1 MKIRYYLRGL
11 GLGILVTA
19 IFFMVSGKNSQT
31 MSDEMIKARAK
42 ELGMTESGV
51 LSDLAV
57 AEEETVYES
66 VPEETE
72 EVNSTEGI
80 SEENESQDVTDVEEP
95 VVESVEETAEPE
107 ISVVEESVEEE
118 TSVEESEE
126 ETVVETASQSSDK
139 TQETEA
145 NSEST
150 ENAASNTEPVSVTVN
165 RGEGSDTV
173 SRRLQELGLVAD
185 AYEYDRYLMANGY
198 DKRIGAGEHVIPVG
212 ATWED
217 IAKILCNMK

>member
-19 IFFMVSGKNSQT
+19 IFFMVSGKNNQT
-31 MSDEMIKARAK
+31 MSDEMIKARAR

-57 AEEETVYES
+57 VEEETVS
-66 VPEETE
+66 IPEETE
-72 EVNSTEGI
+72 EIVSTEEVSQGAT
-80 SEENESQDVTDVEEP
+80 SEEVTDVEET
-95 VVESVEETAEPE
+95 VAET
-107 ISVVEESVEEE
+107 VEEE
-118 TSVEESEE
+118 TISTEEMTSEETSDEEITEE
-126 ETVVETASQSSDK
+126 ETTVEVASQSSSK
-139 TQETEA
+139 PQEADVETTE
-145 NSEST
+145 S
-150 ENAASNTEPVSVTVN
+150 AASNTEPVTVTVN

-198 DKRIGAGEHVIPVG
+198 DKRIGAGEHVIPAG